1 MAGKKPAVKQTV
13 KPAAK
18 PAANPAA
25 NPADQNTKT
34 EAASQNQPATGTDT
48 GGSEIAPG
56 NDQDMKTGGES
67 PNALAPA
74 GSLPTDDLLAS
85 GGDQSETV
93 SQNAMPSGVVSEKIE
108 SIPGLEVTS
117 IQPGFRRAGRAW
129 STSATFVPLTELTEE
144 QIEMLKSEPVLIVKQ
159 VEVTAE

>member
-18 PAANPAA
+18 PAANPA
-25 NPADQNTKT
+25 DQNTKT
-34 EAASQNQPATGTDT
+34 EAASQNQPVTGTDT

-56 NDQDMKTGGES
+56 NDQGMKTGGES
-67 PNALAPA
+67 PNLAPA
-74 GSLPTDDLLAS
+74 GSLPTDDLLAK
-85 GGDQSETV
+85 GDDQSETV
-93 SQNAMPSGVVSEKIE
+93 SQNAMPSAVVIEKSK

-144 QIEMLKSEPVLIVKQ
+144 QIGMLKSEPILIVKQ